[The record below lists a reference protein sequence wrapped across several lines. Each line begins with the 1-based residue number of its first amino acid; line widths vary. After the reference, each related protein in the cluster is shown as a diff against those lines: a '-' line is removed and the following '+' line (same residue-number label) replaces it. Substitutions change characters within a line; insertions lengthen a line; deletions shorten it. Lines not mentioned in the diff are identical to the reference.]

1 MLQKITIKKK
11 KHNTIIKPKE
21 LHNNSLTLMESY
33 TSEQRGLPHSHLLY
47 PSSLK
52 ELCVKCKGTKKEK
65 DQSKARLCPH

>member
-52 ELCVKCKGTKKEK
+52 E
-65 DQSKARLCPH
+65 